1 MLVDSLNVRTT
12 DKSEAFIDSGLENI
26 SNILELKCKFS
37 KQIIENLIKKQC
49 NFPNINE
56 IIKNQ
61 TIIDSL
67 KDKILDFDEYYSNEQ
82 DLEFFF
88 ENSADKTLEEDTFGQ
103 LIFQHNDL
111 KIFNSIPFLLLF
123 LSHFKIFFIPLLS
136 VAMPILAYFLPY
148 LLVKYVWKMPMSF
161 SMYQGI
167 MGKMWSF
174 SFESPQKILQNVFTI
189 FTFLQS
195 MYQPIQNGLHL
206 YTIDST
212 IKTLGLSIY
221 KYFNTVNNIKD
232 KVYNIYNI
240 SSHYDFEKYDVRR
253 NFIFILENPNYLKII
268 YSEIAKLEILYKI
281 SKKSI
286 FKQVSLYSSIT
297 PYFKG
302 KEIYDINL
310 SNPITS
316 DFDINESNN
325 HYLLTGPNGG
335 GKSSFLRAVL
345 QTILLGQTFG
355 YALGESVELSPF
367 DYIFS
372 GLHIQDI
379 PGKKS
384 LFEKEICFARDVLYC
399 NNPDFKGLVL
409 FDEIFHSTN
418 PNDSIRSS
426 NKFLNTIWSYK
437 HMSSIVSSH
446 VFEIIEQS
454 PDFVKKICLGAT
466 RKNNELIYN
475 YKLSNGICK
484 ESSVDKIWVKEFS
497 AD

>member
-1 MLVDSLNVRTT
+1 MLV
-12 DKSEAFIDSGLENI
+12 DSGLENI
-26 SNILELKCKFS
+26 SNILDLKCKFS
-37 KQIIENLIKKQC
+37 KKIIENLIKKQS

-61 TIIDSL
+61 TIIQSL
-67 KDKILDFDEYYSNEQ
+67 KDKILDFNEYYKHEKM
-82 DLEFFF
+82 LEFFF
-88 ENSADKTLEEDTFGQ
+88 SSDENSLKEDTLGQ
-103 LIFQHNDL
+103 LIFQHDDL

-123 LSHFKIFFIPLLS
+123 LSQFKIFFIPLLS

-148 LLVKYVWKMPMSF
+148 LLVKYVWRMPMSF
-161 SMYQGI
+161 SMYQNI

-212 IKTLGLSIY
+212 IKTLGVSIY
-221 KYFNTVNNIKD
+221 KYFDIVKNFKELLNG
-232 KVYNIYNI
+232 IYTI
-240 SSHYDFEKYDVRR
+240 SNHYDFEKYDIRR
-253 NFIFILENPNYLKII
+253 NFIFIYENPNYLKII
-268 YSEIAKLEILYKI
+268 SSQIAKLEILYKI
-281 SKKSI
+281 SKNPI
-286 FKQVSLYSSIT
+286 FKQVTLYSSVI

-302 KEIYDINL
+302 KQIYDINL
-310 SNPITS
+310 SKPVAS
-316 DFDINESNN
+316 DFDINETNN

-345 QTILLGQTFG
+345 QTILFGQTFG
-355 YALGESVELSPF
+355 YALGESIELSPF
-367 DYIFS
+367 DYILS

-426 NKFLNTIWSYK
+426 NRFLNTLWSYK
-437 HMSSIVSSH
+437 HMSSIISSH

-454 PDFVKKICLGAT
+454 PEFVKKICVPALVE
-466 RKNNELIYN
+466 NEKLVYT
-475 YKLSNGICK
+475 YKVENGVCK
-484 ESSVDKIWVKEFS
+484 ESSVNEIWTKVFS

>member
-1 MLVDSLNVRTT
+1 MLS
-12 DKSEAFIDSGLENI
+12 DSGLENI
-26 SNILELKCKFS
+26 SEVLQLKCKFS
-37 KQIIENLIKKQC
+37 KQIVENSIKK
-49 NFPNINE
+49 NIHFPNINE
-56 IIKNQ
+56 LIKTQ
-61 TIIDSL
+61 KIIDNL
-67 KDKILDFDEYYSNEQ
+67 KDKEIDFEEYYKNEN

-88 ENSADKTLEEDTFGQ
+88 AEKSSIENLEKDTFGQ
-103 LIFQHNDL
+103 LIFQNDHL
-111 KIFNSIPFLLLF
+111 KIFNTVPFLLLF
-123 LSHFKIFFIPLLS
+123 LSQFKIFFVPLLS
-136 VAMPILAYFLPY
+136 VSMPLLAYFLPY
-148 LLVKYVWKMPMSF
+148 LLVKYVWKLPMSF

-174 SFESPQKILQNVFTI
+174 SFDSPQKILQNVFTV

-195 MYQPIQNGLHL
+195 MYQPIQTGFHLH
-206 YTIDST
+206 TIDTT
-212 IKTLGLSIY
+212 IKTLGSTIY
-221 KYFNTVNNIKD
+221 KYFTNVNSIKEQLKD
-232 KVYNIYNI
+232 IFTI
-240 SSHYDFEKYDVRR
+240 SSYYDFESFDIRR
-253 NFIFILENPNYLKII
+253 NFIFILENPNYLKIVS
-268 YSEIAKLEILYKI
+268 SEIAKLEILYTI
-281 SKKSI
+281 SHNSLFKK
-286 FKQVSLYSSIT
+286 VTLYSSET

-302 KEIYDINL
+302 KQIYDVNL

-316 DFDINESNN
+316 DFDINDTNN

-345 QTILLGQTFG
+345 QTILFAQTFG
-355 YALGESVELSPF
+355 YAVGESIELSPF
-367 DYIFS
+367 DYILS

-399 NNPDFKGLVL
+399 NNPEYKGLVL

-437 HMSSIVSSH
+437 HMSSIISSH

-454 PDFVKKICLGAT
+454 PEFVKKICVPASI
-466 RKNNELIYN
+466 KNDELIYS
-475 YKLSNGICK
+475 YKLQNGVCK
-484 ESSVDKIWVKEFS
+484 ESSVKEIWKKVFS